1 MSDPVLRP
9 MVEADLPAV
18 ERLTAETYHELDTRT
33 SRRSWAEPELRSPV
47 RAEEWLTRTGH
58 FLATDPGGCW
68 VAEDGTGLLG
78 AAVSYRRELMWILAS
93 YAVRPGLQGRGL
105 GTALLAA
112 AQEHGRGCLRAML
125 SASSDTRATRRYW
138 RAGFALH
145 PQLFLSG
152 TVDRAAIPVGTGGK
166 VRDGTPA
173 DVELMD
179 SLDRRARGAAHGPD
193 HAVMAR
199 LWRLRVS
206 DTSTGSGYAYV
217 AGDGRVRLLAA
228 SNRRTAERL
237 LWDALAAT
245 GGETELFHVTPA
257 NRWAV
262 DVAMTA
268 RLDLHQEGYLAL
280 RGLAPPAPYLH
291 NGVFL

>member
-1 MSDPVLRP
+1 

-18 ERLTAETYHELDTRT
+18 ERLTAESYHELETRT
-33 SRRSWAEPELRSPV
+33 ARRSAPEPRPRSGV
-47 RAEEWLTRTGH
+47 RSEQWVARTGH

-68 VAEDGTGLLG
+68 VAEDDAGILG
-78 AAVSYRRELMWILAS
+78 AVVSYRRELMWILAS
-93 YAVRPGLQGRGL
+93 YAVRPGQQGRGT
-105 GTALLAA
+105 GTALLAV
-112 AQEHGRGCLRAML
+112 AQHHGRGCLRAML
-125 SASSDTRATRRYW
+125 SASSDPLATRRYW

-145 PQLFLSG
+145 PQLFLAG
-152 TVDRAAIPVGTGGK
+152 AVDRTEIPVGTGGK

-179 SLDRRARGAAHGPD
+179 SLDRRTRGAAHGPD

-199 LWRLRVS
+199 LGRLRVS
-206 DTSTGSGYAYV
+206 DTTTGSGYAYV
-217 AGDGRVRLLAA
+217 TDEGQVQLLAA

-245 GGETELFHVTPA
+245 SGETLLPHVTAA

-262 DVAMTA
+262 DVALTA
-268 RLDLHQEGYLAL
+268 RLDLHQEGYLGL
-280 RGLAPPAPYLH
+280 RGFAPPAPYLH